1 MCAEREC
8 GMYHVY
14 MCTVCV
20 GVLCTTLLQ
29 AYANNSNVVIS
40 TGMVR
45 G

>member
-1 MCAEREC
+1 MWYVPCVHVGACAP
-8 GMYHVY
+8 
-14 MCTVCV
+14 CTVCV

-29 AYANNSNVVIS
+29 AYANNSDVVIS